1 MIVRA
6 LLLAAAFPLP
16 SPATDAAL
24 AKAPREIGV
33 FLERRAE
40 CEHWGGE
47 EPYDK
52 ARLAEITRA
61 VRKLRCDRLEA
72 EQRAL
77 LRKYAGRPAVV
88 RLLEAETD

>member
-1 MIVRA
+1 MIVIA
-6 LLLAAAFPLP
+6 LAALVY
-16 SPATDAAL
+16 PALSAEANQAL

-52 ARLAEITRA
+52 ARLDEINRA
-61 VRKLRCDRLEA
+61 VRALRCSRIEA
-72 EQRAL
+72 DEKAL
-77 LRKYAGRPAVV
+77 RRKYAGRPGVI
-88 RLLEAETD
+88 RLFRYD